1 LITELRVYMNN
12 KDILSDK
19 LDFTYKKQDDVSEVR
34 QLMAVT
40 ANYWYLFAGG
50 VIVSMI
56 TTFLI
61 IQYVPKQW
69 RVAGKIIIE
78 DEKNSPSKLLTSGVN
93 SDLSSLFD
101 IKSNSYNEVRVL
113 ESRNLLRRVITDMNI
128 NVHLFDKNG
137 FFKTELYDDAPFK
150 VILSQQGDLNRST
163 TYGLTILNDQTY
175 RLVDNDHNI
184 DIKGSFG
191 NPIKL
196 PDYTVTLI
204 KTPHFNPA
212 GDYKI
217 AIRSIKRA
225 ENELAAKFTASLSDK
240 QSTVIDLQLNFGNP
254 KRGELIL
261 QRFMELYLKNSLS
274 NKVRIADSTIK
285 FIDNRLSVVSV
296 ELGKVEKNLETF
308 KVNNKISDIGAQS
321 KALVQGASDYQQ
333 KLNETEV
340 QLAVVNDLY
349 KYVSDGK
356 SAQVVPSSLITKDM
370 SFGSAINAYNEM
382 LLRKDQLKLSLQET
396 SSIVKNLD
404 LQIQTARAMLLTS
417 LKSYRH
423 SLNISAAAIRK
434 QNAEIGNKIADAP
447 VKERVY
453 LDYSRQQSLKQD
465 LYLFLLQKREETAIS
480 QKATISN
487 CRVLDNAESD
497 EDPFSPK
504 KSFIYSIASLIGLF
518 LPAAG
523 LGLKQMLNNRI
534 TKKDDIEKHTTIA
547 VIGQISKNTHKQ
559 KMLIY
564 NEARTVISEEIRAL
578 RTNLKYIT
586 DGGKSNVI
594 MFTSSMSGEG
604 KSFISLNLGNSIAL
618 SGKKVVLIELDLRK
632 PKLLKYLE
640 TDADY
645 GFTDYVISQ
654 DKDAT
659 DNLIHPST
667 FNENFYFI
675 SSGTLP
681 PNPAEILMSSKLKE
695 LIETLR
701 NRFDYVIIDTAPV
714 GQVSDALIIEEFA
727 DVTCYVMRQ
736 NYTFKSQLN
745 IVNDLQKYRK
755 VKQLYLVVND
765 IELHTNS
772 ITGYGYG
779 YGNYNPQEIEESYGS
794 KLLTFMRNIKPSIK

>member
-1 LITELRVYMNN
+1 MNN
-12 KDILSDK
+12 RELLADK
-19 LDFTYKKQDDVSEVR
+19 LDFTYKKQDDIGEVR
-34 QLMAVT
+34 QLIAVI

-50 VIVSMI
+50 VAVSMI
-56 TTFLI
+56 TAFMI

-69 RVAGKIIIE
+69 SVVGKIIIE
-78 DEKNSPSKLLTSGVN
+78 DDKNSPSKLLTSGVN

-128 NVHLFDKNG
+128 NVHVFDKNG
-137 FFKTELYDDAPFK
+137 LVSTELYDDAPFK
-150 VILSQQGDLNRST
+150 VILHQKGDLVRSDN
-163 TYGLTILNDQTY
+163 YKLTILNNQDY
-175 RLVDNDHNI
+175 RLVGNDI
-184 DIKGSFG
+184 DRRGSFG
-191 NPIKL
+191 VATKL
-196 PDYTVTLI
+196 ADYAITLI
-204 KTPHFNPA
+204 KTPRFNPA
-212 GDYKI
+212 GNYKI
-217 AIRSIKRA
+217 AIRSTKRA

-240 QSTVIDLQLNFGNP
+240 QSTVIGLQLNFGNS

-261 QRFMELYLKNSLS
+261 QRFMELYLKNNLS

-285 FIDNRLSVVSV
+285 FIDSRLSVVSA
-296 ELGKVEKNLETF
+296 ELGKVEKNLETY
-308 KVNNKISDIGAQS
+308 KVNNKISDINAQS

-356 SAQVVPSSLITKDM
+356 NAQVVPSSLITKDM

-382 LLRKDQLKLSLQET
+382 LLRKEQYKLNLQET

-404 LQIQTARAMLLTS
+404 QQIETARAMLLTS

-423 SLNISAAAIRK
+423 SLNISEAAIVR
-434 QNAEIGNKIADAP
+434 QNAAIDNKIADAP

-487 CRVLDNAESD
+487 CRILDNAESD

-534 TKKDDIEKHTTIA
+534 SKKDDIEKHTTVA
-547 VIGQISKNTHKQ
+547 VLGQISKNTHKQ

-578 RTNLKYIT
+578 RTNLKYVT
-586 DGGKSNVI
+586 DGGRSNVI

-604 KSFISLNLGNSIAL
+604 KSFISLNLGNSIAM
-618 SGKKVVLIELDLRK
+618 SGKKVVLLELDLRK
-632 PKLLKYLE
+632 PKLLKYLG
-640 TDADY
+640 THADY
-645 GFTDYVISQ
+645 GFTDYVISP
-654 DKDAT
+654 DKAAID
-659 DNLIHPST
+659 DFIHPST
-667 FNENFYFI
+667 LNENFFFI

-681 PNPAEILMSSKLKE
+681 PNPAEILMSGKLKE
-695 LIETLR
+695 LIEQLR
-701 NRFDYVIIDTAPV
+701 VKFDYVIIDTAPV

-727 DVTCYVMRQ
+727 DITCYVMRQ

-745 IVNDLQKYRK
+745 IVNDLQKYQK

-765 IELHTNS
+765 IEINTNS
-772 ITGYGYG
+772 MTGYGYG
-779 YGNYNPQEIEESYGS
+779 YGNYNYQEIEESFDS
-794 KLLTFMRNIKPSIK
+794 KLSAFMRSIRPTTK

>member
-1 LITELRVYMNN
+1 MNN
-12 KDILSDK
+12 RELLADK
-19 LDFTYKKQDDVSEVR
+19 LDFTYKKQDDIGEVR
-34 QLMAVT
+34 QLIAVI

-50 VIVSMI
+50 VAVSMI
-56 TTFLI
+56 TAFMI

-69 RVAGKIIIE
+69 SVVGKIIIE
-78 DEKNSPSKLLTSGVN
+78 DDKNSPSKLLTSGVN

-128 NVHLFDKNG
+128 NVHVFDKNG
-137 FFKTELYDDAPFK
+137 LVSTELYDDAPFK
-150 VILSQQGDLNRST
+150 VILHQKGDLVRSDN
-163 TYGLTILNDQTY
+163 YKLTILNNQDY
-175 RLVDNDHNI
+175 RLVGNDI
-184 DIKGSFG
+184 DRRGSFG
-191 NPIKL
+191 VATKL
-196 PDYTVTLI
+196 ADYAITLI
-204 KTPHFNPA
+204 KTPRFNPA
-212 GDYKI
+212 GNYKI
-217 AIRSIKRA
+217 AIRSTKRA

-240 QSTVIDLQLNFGNP
+240 QSTVIGLQLNFGNP

-261 QRFMELYLKNSLS
+261 QRFMELYLKNNLS

-285 FIDNRLSVVSV
+285 FIDSRLSVVSA
-296 ELGKVEKNLETF
+296 ELGKVEKNLETY
-308 KVNNKISDIGAQS
+308 KVNNKISDINAQS

-382 LLRKDQLKLSLQET
+382 LLRKEQYKLNLQET

-404 LQIQTARAMLLTS
+404 QQIETARAMLLTS

-423 SLNISAAAIRK
+423 SLNISEAAIVR
-434 QNAEIGNKIADAP
+434 QNAAIDNKIADAP

-487 CRVLDNAESD
+487 CRILDNAESD

-534 TKKDDIEKHTTIA
+534 SKKDDIEKHTTVA
-547 VIGQISKNTHKQ
+547 VLGQISKNTHKQ

-578 RTNLKYIT
+578 RTNLKYVT
-586 DGGKSNVI
+586 DGGRSNVI

-604 KSFISLNLGNSIAL
+604 KSFISLNLGNSIAM
-618 SGKKVVLIELDLRK
+618 SGKKVVLLELDLRK
-632 PKLLKYLE
+632 PKLLKYLG
-640 TDADY
+640 THADY
-645 GFTDYVISQ
+645 GFTDYVISP
-654 DKDAT
+654 DKAAID
-659 DNLIHPST
+659 DFIHPST
-667 FNENFYFI
+667 LNENFFFI

-681 PNPAEILMSSKLKE
+681 PNPAEILMSGKLKE
-695 LIETLR
+695 LIEQLR
-701 NRFDYVIIDTAPV
+701 VKFDYVIIDTAPV

-727 DVTCYVMRQ
+727 DITCYVMRQ

-745 IVNDLQKYRK
+745 IVNDLQKYQK

-765 IELHTNS
+765 IEINTNS
-772 ITGYGYG
+772 MTGYGYG
-779 YGNYNPQEIEESYGS
+779 YGNYNYQEIEESFDS
-794 KLLTFMRNIKPSIK
+794 KLSAFIRSIRPTTK

>member
-1 LITELRVYMNN
+1 MNN
-12 KDILSDK
+12 KDILADK
-19 LDFTYKKQDDVSEVR
+19 LDFTYKKQDDVGEVR
-34 QLMAVT
+34 QLMAVI

-50 VIVSMI
+50 VAISII
-56 TTFLI
+56 TAFLI

-69 RVAGKIIIE
+69 SVVGKIIIE
-78 DEKNSPSKLLTSGVN
+78 DEKDSPSKLLTNGVN

-101 IKSNSYNEVRVL
+101 IKSNSFNEVRVL
-113 ESRNLLRRVITDMNI
+113 ESRNLLRQVISDMNI
-128 NVHLFDKNG
+128 NVHIFNKNG
-137 FFKTELYDDAPFK
+137 FIKTELYEDAPLK
-150 VILSQQGDLNRST
+150 IILSQHGDLTRTIN
-163 TYGLTILNDQTY
+163 YALTILNDQSY
-175 RLVDNDHNI
+175 RLVDKDDHNI
-184 DIKGSFG
+184 DVKGSFG
-191 NPIKL
+191 SAIKL
-196 PDYTVTLI
+196 PHYSVTLI
-204 KTPHFNPA
+204 KTPRFSPA
-212 GDYKI
+212 GKYEI

-240 QSTVIDLQLNFGNP
+240 QSTIIGLQLNFGNP

-261 QRFMELYLKNSLS
+261 QRFMELYLKNNLS

-285 FIDNRLSVVSV
+285 FIDSRLSVVST
-296 ELGKVEKNLETF
+296 ELGKVEKNLETY
-308 KVNNKISDIGAQS
+308 KVKNKISDINAQS

-349 KYVSDGK
+349 KYVSDVK

-382 LLRKDQLKLSLQET
+382 LLRKEQLKLSLQET

-404 LQIQTARAMLLTS
+404 EQIQTARAILLTS

-423 SLNISAAAIRK
+423 SLNISEAAIIK
-434 QNAEIGNKIADAP
+434 QNTAISNKIADAP

-487 CRVLDNAESD
+487 CRILDNAESD

-504 KSFIYSIASLIGLF
+504 KSFIFSIASLIGLF

-534 TKKDDIEKHTTIA
+534 TKKDDIEKHTTVA
-547 VIGQISKNTHKQ
+547 VLGQISKNTHKH
-559 KMLIY
+559 KILIY

-618 SGKKVVLIELDLRK
+618 SGKKVVLVELDLRK
-632 PKLLKYLE
+632 PKLLKYME
-640 TDADY
+640 TEADY
-645 GFTDYVISQ
+645 GFTDYVIST
-654 DKDAT
+654 DKDAI

-695 LIETLR
+695 LVETLR

-779 YGNYNPQEIEESYGS
+779 YGNYNHQEIEASYSS
-794 KLLTFMRNIKPSIK
+794 KLLSFMRNIKPSIK

>member
-1 LITELRVYMNN
+1 MNN
-12 KDILSDK
+12 KDILADK
-19 LDFTYKKQDDVSEVR
+19 LDFTYKKQDDVGEVR
-34 QLMAVT
+34 QLMAVI

-50 VIVSMI
+50 VAISII
-56 TTFLI
+56 TAFLI

-69 RVAGKIIIE
+69 SVVGKIIIE
-78 DEKNSPSKLLTSGVN
+78 DEKDSPSKLLTNGVN

-101 IKSNSYNEVRVL
+101 IKSNSFNEVRVL
-113 ESRNLLRRVITDMNI
+113 ESRNLLRQVISDMNI
-128 NVHLFDKNG
+128 NVHIFNKNG
-137 FFKTELYDDAPFK
+137 FIKTELYEDAPLK
-150 VILSQQGDLNRST
+150 IILSQHGDLTRTIN
-163 TYGLTILNDQTY
+163 YALTILNDQSY
-175 RLVDNDHNI
+175 RLVDKDDPNI
-184 DIKGSFG
+184 DVKGSFG
-191 NPIKL
+191 SAIKL
-196 PDYTVTLI
+196 PHYSVTLI
-204 KTPHFNPA
+204 KTPRFSPA
-212 GDYKI
+212 GKYEI

-240 QSTVIDLQLNFGNP
+240 QSTIIGLQLNFGNP

-261 QRFMELYLKNSLS
+261 QRFMELYLKNNLS

-285 FIDNRLSVVSV
+285 FIDSRLSVVST
-296 ELGKVEKNLETF
+296 ELGKVEKNLETY
-308 KVNNKISDIGAQS
+308 KVKNKISDINAQS

-349 KYVSDGK
+349 KYVSDVK

-382 LLRKDQLKLSLQET
+382 LLRKEQLKLSLQET

-404 LQIQTARAMLLTS
+404 EQIQTARAILLTS

-423 SLNISAAAIRK
+423 SLNISEAAIIK
-434 QNAEIGNKIADAP
+434 QNTAISNKIADAP

-487 CRVLDNAESD
+487 CRILDNAESD

-504 KSFIYSIASLIGLF
+504 KSFIFSIASLIGLF

-534 TKKDDIEKHTTIA
+534 TKKDDIEKHTTVA
-547 VIGQISKNTHKQ
+547 VLGQISKNTHKH
-559 KMLIY
+559 KILIY

-618 SGKKVVLIELDLRK
+618 SGKKVVLVELDLRK
-632 PKLLKYLE
+632 PKLLKYME
-640 TDADY
+640 TEADY
-645 GFTDYVISQ
+645 GFTDYVIST
-654 DKDAT
+654 DKDAI

-695 LIETLR
+695 LIEILR

-779 YGNYNPQEIEESYGS
+779 YGNYNHQEIEASYGS
-794 KLLTFMRNIKPSIK
+794 KLLSFMRNIKPSIK

>member
-1 LITELRVYMNN
+1 MNN
-12 KDILSDK
+12 KDILADK
-19 LDFTYKKQDDVSEVR
+19 LDFTYKKQDDVGEVR
-34 QLMAVT
+34 QLMAVV
-40 ANYWYLFAGG
+40 ANYWYLFATAM
-50 VIVSMI
+50 VISLVTAFI
-56 TTFLI
+56 F
-61 IQYVPKQW
+61 IQYVPRQW
-69 RVAGKIIIE
+69 SVAGKIIIE
-78 DEKNSPSKLLTSGVN
+78 DEKNSPSKLLTNGVS

-113 ESRNLLRRVITDMNI
+113 ESRDLLRRVITDMNI
-128 NVHLFDKNG
+128 NVHVFDKNG
-137 FFKTELYDDAPFK
+137 LIKTELYDDAPFK
-150 VILSQQGDLNRST
+150 VFLSHQGDFTRSND
-163 TYGLTILNDQTY
+163 YRITILNDKSYHLTY
-175 RLVDNDHNI
+175 KGA
-184 DIKGSFG
+184 DITGSFG
-191 NPIKL
+191 IPTKL
-196 PDYTVTLI
+196 ADYSITLI
-204 KTPHFNPA
+204 KTPSFRA
-212 GDYKI
+212 EGDYKI

-225 ENELAAKFTASLSDK
+225 ENELAAKFIASLSDK

-261 QRFMELYLKNSLS
+261 QRFMELYLKNNLA

-285 FIDNRLSVVSV
+285 FIDSRLSVVSA
-296 ELGKVEKNLETF
+296 ELGQVEKNLETY
-308 KVNNKISDIGAQS
+308 KVKNKISDINAQS

-333 KLNETEV
+333 KLNETQV

-349 KYVSDGK
+349 KYVNDGK
-356 SAQVVPSSLITKDM
+356 TAQVVPSSLITKDM
-370 SFGSAINAYNEM
+370 SFGNAINAYNEM
-382 LLRKDQLKLSLQET
+382 LLRKEQYKLTLQET

-404 LQIQTARAMLLTS
+404 QQIETARLMLLTS
-417 LKSYRH
+417 LKNYRH
-423 SLNISAAAIRK
+423 SLNISEAAIVK
-434 QNAEIGNKIADAP
+434 QNAAIGDKIAYAP

-487 CRVLDNAESD
+487 CRILDNAESD

-504 KSFIYSIASLIGLF
+504 KSFIFSIASLIGVF

-523 LGLKQMLNNRI
+523 LSLKQILNNRI
-534 TKKDDIEKHTTIA
+534 SKKDDIEKHTTVA
-547 VIGQISKNTHKQ
+547 VLGQISKNTHKH

-618 SGKKVVLIELDLRK
+618 SGKKVVLVELDLRK
-632 PKLLKYLE
+632 PKLLKYLG
-640 TDADY
+640 THADY

-654 DKDAT
+654 DKDFI
-659 DNLIHPST
+659 DNLIQPST
-667 FNENFYFI
+667 LNENFYFI

-681 PNPAEILMSSKLKE
+681 PNPAEILMNGKLKE
-695 LIETLR
+695 LIEKLR
-701 NRFDYVIIDTAPV
+701 VRFDYVIIDTAPV

-745 IVNDLQKYRK
+745 IVNDLQKYHK

-765 IELHTNS
+765 IEINTNN

-779 YGNYNPQEIEESYGS
+779 YGNYNYEEIEESFNS
-794 KLLTFMRNIKPSIK
+794 KVSAFMRSIKPTLK

>member
-1 LITELRVYMNN
+1 LTLR
-12 KDILSDK
+12 
-19 LDFTYKKQDDVSEVR
+19 TKKQDDIGEVR
-34 QLMAVT
+34 QLIAVI

-50 VIVSMI
+50 VAVSMI
-56 TTFLI
+56 TAFMI

-69 RVAGKIIIE
+69 SVVGKIIIE
-78 DEKNSPSKLLTSGVN
+78 DDKNSPSKLLTSGVN

-128 NVHLFDKNG
+128 NVHVFDKNG
-137 FFKTELYDDAPFK
+137 LVSTELYDDAPFK
-150 VILSQQGDLNRST
+150 VILHQKGDLVRSDN
-163 TYGLTILNDQTY
+163 YKLTILNNQDY
-175 RLVDNDHNI
+175 RLVGNDI
-184 DIKGSFG
+184 DRRGSFG
-191 NPIKL
+191 VATKL
-196 PDYTVTLI
+196 ADYAITLI
-204 KTPHFNPA
+204 KTPRFNPA
-212 GDYKI
+212 GNYKI
-217 AIRSIKRA
+217 AIRSTKRA

-240 QSTVIDLQLNFGNP
+240 QSTVIGLQLNFGNP

-261 QRFMELYLKNSLS
+261 QRFMELYLKNNLS

-285 FIDNRLSVVSV
+285 FIDSRLSVVSA
-296 ELGKVEKNLETF
+296 ELGKVEKNLETY
-308 KVNNKISDIGAQS
+308 KVNNKISDINAQS

-382 LLRKDQLKLSLQET
+382 LLRKEQYKLNLQET

-404 LQIQTARAMLLTS
+404 QQIETARAMLLTS

-423 SLNISAAAIRK
+423 SLNISEAAIVR
-434 QNAEIGNKIADAP
+434 QNAAIDNKIADAP

-487 CRVLDNAESD
+487 CRILDNAESD

-534 TKKDDIEKHTTIA
+534 SKKDDIEKHTTVA
-547 VIGQISKNTHKQ
+547 VLGQISKNTHKQ

-578 RTNLKYIT
+578 RTNLKYVT
-586 DGGKSNVI
+586 DGGRSNVI

-604 KSFISLNLGNSIAL
+604 KSFISLNLGNSIAM
-618 SGKKVVLIELDLRK
+618 SGKKVVLLELDLRK
-632 PKLLKYLE
+632 PKLLKYLG
-640 TDADY
+640 THADY
-645 GFTDYVISQ
+645 GFTDYVISP
-654 DKDAT
+654 DKAAID
-659 DNLIHPST
+659 DFIHPST
-667 FNENFYFI
+667 LNENFFFI

-681 PNPAEILMSSKLKE
+681 PNPAEILMSGKLKE
-695 LIETLR
+695 LIEQLR
-701 NRFDYVIIDTAPV
+701 VKFDYVIIDTAPV

-727 DVTCYVMRQ
+727 DITCYVMRQ

-745 IVNDLQKYRK
+745 IVNDLQKYQK

-765 IELHTNS
+765 IEINTNS
-772 ITGYGYG
+772 MTGYGYG
-779 YGNYNPQEIEESYGS
+779 YGNYNYQEIEESFDS
-794 KLLTFMRNIKPSIK
+794 KLSAFIRSIRPTTK